1 MNERI
6 ATAGRPFIP
15 DYDWDAINAAGS
27 WGDKDFVTNKLTHWI
42 PLFAPRRREKLSI
55 LEIGSFEGRSAL
67 FFLTFFP
74 NARLTCID
82 PFIKGRGVI
91 FDANL
96 KPYQDRLTKLVGYSG
111 PELMKLTKAKAE
123 FDIAYIDGSHKR
135 KDVLLDSVLVWPM
148 MKDNGI
154 VIWDDYGGYS
164 RDRLP
169 DDRAMEAIDGFLISY
184 ADQIE
189 ILRKKNQVFVCKH
202 IVASDQ

>member
-6 ATAGRPFIP
+6 ATAGLPAIP
-15 DYDWDAINAAGS
+15 DFDWDAINSGGT
-27 WGDKDFVTNKLTHWI
+27 WGDKDFVTNKLKHWI
-42 PLFAPRRREKLSI
+42 PLFAPRRHEKLSI

-67 FFLTFFP
+67 FFLSFFP
-74 NARLTCID
+74 NARLTCVD
-82 PFIKGRGVI
+82 PFIKGRGAV
-91 FDANL
+91 FDDNTA
-96 KPYQDRLTKLVGYSG
+96 PYSERLTKLVGYSG

-148 MKDNGI
+148 MRNDGI

-164 RDRLP
+164 RDKAP
-169 DDRAMEAIDGFLISY
+169 DDRALEAINGFLVAY

-189 ILRKKNQVFVCKH
+189 LLHKKNQVFARKV
-202 IVASDQ
+202 V